1 KRKIRIKSKVE
12 SVFCSIYMKKHVSVS
27 SLTHAK
33 HQSLTDIIQP
43 NLRLALVWINRQPLK
58 PKYILI

>member
-1 KRKIRIKSKVE
+1 
-12 SVFCSIYMKKHVSVS
+12 MKKRVPVS

-43 NLRLALVWINRQPLK
+43 NLRLGLVWINRQPLK